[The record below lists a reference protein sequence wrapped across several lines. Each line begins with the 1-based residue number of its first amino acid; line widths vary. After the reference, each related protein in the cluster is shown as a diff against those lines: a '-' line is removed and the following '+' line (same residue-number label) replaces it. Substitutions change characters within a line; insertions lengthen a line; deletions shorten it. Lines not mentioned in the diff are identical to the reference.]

1 MPHHPKTTSMVMA
14 PLFPALLQARAEMLD
29 GEETAGADGANAIV
43 NFHRHHREVR
53 KRLRERKAKRKRGDE
68 EETKKETTTLEKN
81 DADSVS
87 PTSSSSSSS
96 SPPPPPPSL
105 SFQSPPEDEKEEKR
119 KKKLTSLFKEVSD
132 KRRQEILA
140 AMTDFAKTEAER
152 KGEKFTDVRPES
164 KRMQTARNE
173 EKKIK
178 ELLVIDLL
186 LISSINNKSNTKF
199 IKEISS

>member
-1 MPHHPKTTSMVMA
+1 MMPHPKTTSMVMA
-14 PLFPALLQARAEMLD
+14 PLFPALLQARAEMVD

-68 EETKKETTTLEKN
+68 EETKKET
-81 DADSVS
+81 
-87 PTSSSSSSS
+87 PT
-96 SPPPPPPSL
+96 SL

-178 ELLVIDLL
+178 EFMQNPSIEWNT
-186 LISSINNKSNTKF
+186 LIEK
-199 IKEISS
+199 